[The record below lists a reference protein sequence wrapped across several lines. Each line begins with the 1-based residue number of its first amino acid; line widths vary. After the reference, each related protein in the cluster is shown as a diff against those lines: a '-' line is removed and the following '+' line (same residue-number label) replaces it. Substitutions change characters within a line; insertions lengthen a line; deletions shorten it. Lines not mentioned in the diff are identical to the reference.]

1 MTKLLLSLLFFLTLP
16 ASAFATEIT
25 APEVPR
31 MGSEQMPQNL
41 ESFDEALRELMEN
54 SRNLFQPEMENALEI
69 GSCILL
75 IIMLFSLLSM
85 LTKRIQPILS
95 ISGAASVAVV
105 MFQHTNLLIL
115 YASNAVQE
123 ICEYGKLLC
132 PVLTMALAAQGA
144 VSASTAL
151 YTGTTMFI
159 SGLSILV
166 SRIMLPMVY
175 LFLIF
180 SISNC
185 AFGDGIMKNLSS
197 TVKQIMTWLLKTML
211 IVFITYMS
219 ITGVVSGTTDA
230 AALKATKVTISSVV
244 PVVGGILSDASES
257 VLVSMGIIKNSVG
270 IYGIFAVLAVFMGP
284 FIKIGTQYLVL
295 KITAMVCTIFGTKNL
310 SALIDDFSSA
320 MGLLLAM
327 VAAGSLLILISTVCF
342 MKGIG

>member
-1 MTKLLLSLLFFLTLP
+1 MTKLLLIILFVLSSPVSTFAAEIAAP
-16 ASAFATEIT
+16 A
-25 APEVPR
+25 VPR
-31 MGSEQMPQNL
+31 IGSEQMPQNL
-41 ESFDEALRELMEN
+41 ESVDDALKELMEN
-54 SRNLFQPEMENALEI
+54 SRNLFQPEMENAVEI
-69 GSCILL
+69 GSSVLL
-75 IIMLFSLLSM
+75 IVMLFSLLSM
-85 LTKRIQPILS
+85 LTKRIQPVLT
-95 ISGAASVAVV
+95 ISGAASVAML
-105 MFQHTNLLIL
+105 MFQHTNQLIR
-115 YASNAVQE
+115 YASTVVQE

-144 VSASTAL
+144 VSASAAL

-166 SRIMLPMVY
+166 SRILLPMVS
-175 LFLIF
+175 LFLVF
-180 SISNC
+180 SVSNC
-185 AFGDGIMKNLSS
+185 AFDDVIIKNFTS
-197 TVKQIMTWLLKTML
+197 TVKQVMTWLLKTIL
-211 IVFITYMS
+211 IVFVTYMS

-257 VLVSMGIIKNSVG
+257 VLVSMGILKNSVG
-270 IYGIFAVLAVFMGP
+270 IYGVFAVLAVFIGP

-295 KITAMVCTIFGTKNL
+295 KITALICAMFGNKKI

-327 VAAGSLLILISTVCF
+327 VATGSLLILISTVCF